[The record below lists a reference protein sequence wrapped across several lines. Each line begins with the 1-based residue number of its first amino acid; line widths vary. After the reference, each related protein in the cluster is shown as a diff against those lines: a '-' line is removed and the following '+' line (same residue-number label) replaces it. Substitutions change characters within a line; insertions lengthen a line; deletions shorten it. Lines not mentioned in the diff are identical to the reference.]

1 MSQNLARVFGQKLA
15 APYDPA
21 THGDPYQMLPTTQ
34 VAAPPRADGSEVTY
48 QDLKPSQPSQQ
59 PVGFFRG
66 LSQGFSRPDAFTSSR
81 DSSPIYGTPPAA
93 QQPIFGTPPAALRQK
108 YPAIQPSG
116 PTWGASLRQKYLP
129 GVPAKPFA
137 AAGKGI
143 AEQYTNLRDFVTDP
157 ELRVRTMA
165 ALMAGGSK
173 QQQID
178 AAMQIRPDI
187 DVPAEIK
194 ARENSTPYAFGR
206 EYGRVTGDLSR
217 PGETVLGAVGK
228 VVNRGL
234 DSLSKQREEAA
245 AAAGQ
250 ASPPTDIMGALRQAY
265 NKDPLWVGGAGAGI
279 GALGL
284 YGAYNM
290 MRKRRQQQNKQ
301 FSRARYPQIIN

>member
-93 QQPIFGTPPAALRQK
+93 QQPK
-108 YPAIQPSG
+108 PAIQPSG
-116 PTWGASLRQKYLP
+116 PTWAASLRQKYLP

-137 AAGKGI
+137 SAGKGI

-194 ARENSTPYAFGR
+194 ARENSTPYAIGS
-206 EYGRVTGDLSR
+206 EYGRFTRDLSR
-217 PGETVLGAVGK
+217 PGETVRGAVGK

-265 NKDPLWVGGAGAGI
+265 KDNPYLVGGAGAGI

-290 MRKRRQQQNKQ
+290 MRKRRQRQQSQ